1 MLNCL
6 HSMENDPLIQ
16 YLSIAISIFALL
28 IAGATLWLTHVRRG
42 KLMMT
47 QPNVIFFGPDGNE
60 GQPNGKEDRI
70 SKIYLRTL
78 LYSTGKRGIVLEH
91 LFVRLRRGETQQN
104 FNIWVLGERELARG
118 SGIFVPQEG
127 VAANHHF
134 LTPTD
139 TQNFDFSA
147 GDYKLEVYG
156 KVVGKKKPVLLSVI
170 QLAIDLDEAEKLRKK
185 DYGIYF
191 DWGPDAGRYQKKI
204 EPRRSRTLDPLVGL
218 AALRYGSPPFSQ
230 ENQEDTNAMR

>member
-1 MLNCL
+1 LTPSNG
-6 HSMENDPLIQ
+6 EGQLIQ
-16 YLSIAISIFALL
+16 YLSISISVIALL
-28 IAGATLWLTHVRRG
+28 IAATTLWLTHIRRG
-42 KLMMT
+42 KLQMT
-47 QPNVIFFGPDGNE
+47 QPNVIFFGPDGSANHLDGE
-60 GQPNGKEDRI
+60 ESQI

-127 VAANHHF
+127 IAANHHF
-134 LTPTD
+134 LAPSD

-156 KVVGKKKPVLLSVI
+156 KVVAKKKPIRLSII
-170 QLAIDLDEAEKLRKK
+170 QLAIDRDEAEKLRKK

-191 DWGPDAGRYQKKI
+191 DWGPDAGRYQKKNRA
-204 EPRRSRTLDPLVGL
+204 PTTANSRSSGSACSTW
-218 AALRYGSPPFSQ
+218 LRQPSIFAGNS
-230 ENQEDTNAMR
+230 RGH

>member
-1 MLNCL
+1 
-6 HSMENDPLIQ
+6 
-16 YLSIAISIFALL
+16 
-28 IAGATLWLTHVRRG
+28 
-42 KLMMT
+42 
-47 QPNVIFFGPDGNE
+47 
-60 GQPNGKEDRI
+60 
-70 SKIYLRTL
+70 
-78 LYSTGKRGIVLEH
+78 
-91 LFVRLRRGETQQN
+91 
-104 FNIWVLGERELARG
+104 
-118 SGIFVPQEG
+118 
-127 VAANHHF
+127 

-230 ENQEDTNAMR
+230 KNQEDTNAMR